1 MPRADGVSKVTE
13 MNRYVV
19 HNMVE
24 YIKTQAEFPFDAMDV
39 EESLEEVLGYFGF
52 HPQLDEPAREQLRED
67 LLPLALGTELGEM
80 QHLAESANAAET
92 FCFPARVL
100 GQHPR
105 MSPAQFMEKMRLA

>member
-1 MPRADGVSKVTE
+1 MPRADGASKVTE
-13 MNRYVV
+13 MNKYVV

-24 YIKTQAEFPFDAMDV
+24 YIKTQAEFPFDALDV

-52 HPQLDEPAREQLRED
+52 HPQLDVATREQLLAD
-67 LLPLALGTELGEM
+67 LLPLALGAELGEM
-80 QHLAESANAAET
+80 QHLAESSNAAET
-92 FCFPARVL
+92 LCFPARVL